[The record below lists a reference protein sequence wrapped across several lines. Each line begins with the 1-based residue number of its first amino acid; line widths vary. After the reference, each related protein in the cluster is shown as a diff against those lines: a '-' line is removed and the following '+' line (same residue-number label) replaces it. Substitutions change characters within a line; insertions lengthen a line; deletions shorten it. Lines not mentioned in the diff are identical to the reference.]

1 MSGSRDT
8 GPLIL
13 HVGSLRESDNR
24 GGGSLAFQQKLS
36 GPRSSFRARLA
47 EQPLKAAKRASHQHL
62 SRAIPMRDQSLPPFS
77 LPRAVNSSLLALQA
91 ERRSG
96 DRLEMSTPR
105 SICANYCLHAD
116 LHGWRSAPVVSAQ
129 SSQGLKTGL
138 KEEPPTE
145 EHGHDDLGSGSQR
158 DPGLGCQG
166 NDKLQGQEQ
175 TFRGPW
181 TDFQLRLCP
190 SYCNGPN

>member
-1 MSGSRDT
+1 MR
-8 GPLIL
+8 
-13 HVGSLRESDNR
+13 VGSLRESDNR

-47 EQPLKAAKRASHQHL
+47 EQPLKAAKRASHHHHL
-62 SRAIPMRDQSLPPFS
+62 GRAIPMRDQSLPPFS

-116 LHGWRSAPVVSAQ
+116 LHGWRSAPAVSAQ

-138 KEEPPTE
+138 NEEPPTE
-145 EHGHDDLGSGSQR
+145 EHGRHDLGSGSQR
-158 DPGLGCQG
+158 HPGLGCQG
-166 NDKLQGQEQ
+166 DDQLQGQEE

-190 SYCNGPN
+190 SYCNGP